1 VQFGNVTPHLL
12 RTATGSTEQPY
23 ILLTMRRFAI
33 ASVRLRERE
42 AMSAI
47 CHVDLATF
55 CGRIGN
61 LYGTYRMSP
70 PFSLYHAAQGWIARD
85 IPLSHCVE
93 VIEDFLRRHAGN
105 CYSGSG
111 DWNFAWLNSLIQTT
125 WHDRSFATLPS
136 SAPQRKRRQDWPD
149 EYGAEGSS
157 RRPGRAAAFNAGPA
171 TVNSKPDSFELDRIA
186 PWKKV
191 ARAFSPARDTK
202 SGFPQQVP
210 KPHRS
215 ALRFSGQTPASG
227 PKKIDVA
234 VAWLRAELVGGE
246 RAAAE
251 VESNAL
257 CAGIAPRT
265 YDRARKRLGV
275 TSRRIGFGRLA
286 RYAIALPGVHGAPSK
301 GANLAGAT

>member
-1 VQFGNVTPHLL
+1 
-12 RTATGSTEQPY
+12 
-23 ILLTMRRFAI
+23 
-33 ASVRLRERE
+33 
-42 AMSAI
+42 MSAI

-61 LYGTYRMSP
+61 LYGKYRMSP

-93 VIEDFLRRHAGN
+93 VIEDFLGRHAGN

-111 DWNFAWLNSLIQTT
+111 DWNFAWVNSLIQTT
-125 WHDRSFATLPS
+125 WYDRSFAKLPS
-136 SAPQRKRRQDWPD
+136 SAPQRKRRQDWPE
-149 EYGAEGSS
+149 EYSAEGSS
-157 RRPGRAAAFNAGPA
+157 RRPGRAAAFNFGPV
-171 TVNSKPDSFELDRIA
+171 TVNSKPDSFELDGITPR
-186 PWKKV
+186 KKV
-191 ARAFSPARDTK
+191 VRAFSPAKDTK
-202 SGFPQQVP
+202 SAVRQQGP
-210 KPHRS
+210 KPGRN
-215 ALRFSGQTPASG
+215 AIRFSGQTPTSG

-234 VAWLRAELVGGE
+234 VAWLRAELVSGE

-275 TSRRIGFGRLA
+275 TSQRIGFGRWA
-286 RYAIALPGVHGAPSK
+286 KYVIALPAVYGTPSE
-301 GANLAGAT
+301 GANKVGAT